1 MLVKTKLLIWHV
13 VSLPLVW
20 CVVPLP
26 LIWCVAPLPLIWC
39 VVSLP
44 LIWCVVSLPLIWCVV
59 PLPLSQINPNKKTLL
74 EAEVEKFL
82 RHEGKAVIFKCSSK
96 SCEYIVYIPR
106 YMCGSPR

>member
-1 MLVKTKLLIWHV
+1 MVCCTPPTYMV
-13 VSLPLVW
+13 CCTPPTYMV
-20 CVVPLP
+20 C
-26 LIWCVAPLPLIWC
+26 CT
-39 VVSLP
+39 
-44 LIWCVVSLPLIWCVV
+44 
-59 PLPLSQINPNKKTLL
+59 LPLSQINPNKKTLL